1 LQGKFDKN
9 RIHFDI
15 SLSRTTPAL
24 APAMKF
30 LRHLLFW
37 CVLLLIGALLAQW
50 WLSSSDAEQVL
61 LRYDGYDVL
70 FTPLSALALLA
81 LAMLAVWLLWQ
92 VLLLPLRWREC
103 RKRRRGRQLNDGLHA
118 LHLGQYAQAERQ
130 LAALASTPEL
140 ALVACLGAARAAQ
153 ARGEM
158 AAARTHLTKLASRH
172 PGTHA
177 IALAELEL
185 AEQRPEDALAA
196 LDAPAAQPLP
206 PRGLAL
212 RADALAA
219 SGKSLAAYALI
230 DSLRKQ
236 AVWPLAELQR
246 REQAW
251 AAAAL
256 DEAVDGDTLSAA
268 WERLSTPLRRQPELR
283 ATYTARAAALG
294 LPLAH
299 EQRDANGLPRLLA

>member
-1 LQGKFDKN
+1 
-9 RIHFDI
+9 
-15 SLSRTTPAL
+15 
-24 APAMKF
+24 MKF

-37 CVLLLIGALLAQW
+37 CVLVLIGALLAQW
-50 WLSSSDAEQVL
+50 WLSPSDTEQVL
-61 LRYDGYDVL
+61 VRYGGYDVL
-70 FTPLSALALLA
+70 FTPLSALALLVA
-81 LAMLAVWLLWQ
+81 AVLAAWLLRQ

-103 RKRRRGRQLNDGLHA
+103 RKRRRSRQLNDGLHA

-140 ALVACLGAARAAQ
+140 ARIARLGAARAAQ

-158 AAARTHLTKLASRH
+158 AAARAHLAKLAPRH
-172 PGTHA
+172 PDTHA

-185 AEQRPEDALAA
+185 AEQRPGDALAA

-219 SGKSLAAYALI
+219 SGKSLAACELI

-236 AVWPLAELQR
+236 AVWPLAELKR

-256 DEAVDGDTLSAA
+256 DEATDGDALSAA
-268 WERLSTPLRRQPELR
+268 WECLSAPLRRQPGVR

-294 LPLAH
+294 LPVAH
-299 EQRDANGLPRLLA
+299 EKRDANGLPRLSA